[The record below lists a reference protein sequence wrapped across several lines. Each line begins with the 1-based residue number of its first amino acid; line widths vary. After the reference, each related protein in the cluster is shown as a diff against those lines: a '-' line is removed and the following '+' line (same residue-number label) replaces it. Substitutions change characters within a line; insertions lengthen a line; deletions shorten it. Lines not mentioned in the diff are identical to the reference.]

1 MKRNRILLILQA
13 AVCVLLAVFLA
24 AGAVCI
30 CRDGLARKAEN
41 PLESIY
47 TPEDAGKMFAAAV
60 PLFAAFLLLL
70 VIGLVTGAKD
80 RKADR
85 PSDPAGPV
93 KPEPGQKHRRI
104 VQAAIVVTA
113 VLLITAGILNG
124 SAGDVLVKAIHI
136 CTECIGLG

>member
-1 MKRNRILLILQA
+1 MLYH
-13 AVCVLLAVFLA
+13 LLAINQSYFEKT
-24 AGAVCI
+24 
-30 CRDGLARKAEN
+30 CRQFPCCGNLIKNSLVRPAFSGVQVS
-41 PLESIY
+41 LSI
-47 TPEDAGKMFAAAV
+47 
-60 PLFAAFLLLL
+60 FAAFLLLL

-113 VLLITAGILNG
+113 VLLIAAGILNG